1 MGSTENALFAT
12 TIMLLLFPLLLSF
25 ANAQILFQQRIDD
38 QEDFALNENFEEDFT
53 SATERVVSDNP
64 AEDTIKDTE
73 AIRDSVAQTPT
84 AIKEFEMTM
93 NDFTQDFLTE
103 VLTSDDN
110 VVFSPFSLHTALAIL
125 TSGATD
131 NSTTQMELL
140 SALGRVQNIQGLELR
155 YKSLLDEYLSD
166 EVNQMLSFGNGFWTA
181 KRYYG
186 KINGRF
192 LEGLSSLYQIDV
204 QALVSRNP
212 EAQINNWVKQQTQ
225 GKIDQIINFVS
236 PDVAFLIVNALYF
249 KAAWTVVFDKDPE
262 PKEFTLNSGRKIQVP
277 MMSRTSFHNYAAK
290 FTTDLLPNMNFLAL
304 AIPYADQFSED
315 RFEMVILM
323 PENFKGLDFLSDS
336 LKRLRD
342 VPDRENIFD
351 VAEKA
356 LELPR
361 LSRTEHIITMP
372 SFNIDSSISVRDL
385 LKKMGIVSAF
395 DEGDFE
401 GIVANEPIKL
411 SDVKHRAKI
420 EVTPDG
426 TSGAAATAI
435 ELVSFAATFDVAR
448 EINIDSP
455 FLFYIRDRRQKAIL
469 FAGKYSNP
477 LN

>member
-1 MGSTENALFAT
+1 MANFQLFSS
-12 TIMLLLFPLLLSF
+12 L
-25 ANAQILFQQRIDD
+25 
-38 QEDFALNENFEEDFT
+38 
-53 SATERVVSDNP
+53 
-64 AEDTIKDTE
+64 DTE
-73 AIRDSVAQTPT
+73 AIRDMVAQTPT

-103 VLTSDDN
+103 VLALETNNDN

-131 NSTTQMELL
+131 NSTTQRELL

-155 YKSLLDEYLSD
+155 YKSLLDEYLSM
-166 EVNQMLSFGNGFWTA
+166 ESLVHQMLSFGNGFWTA

-262 PKEFTLNSGRKIQVP
+262 PKEFTLKSGRKIQVP

-385 LKKMGIVSAF
+385 LKKMGIVAAF

-448 EINIDSP
+448 EINIDRP

-477 LN
+477 LI

>member
-192 LEGLSSLYQIDV
+192 LEGLSSLFQIDV

-290 FTTDLLPNMNFLAL
+290 FTTDLLPNMDFLAL

-385 LKKMGIVSAF
+385 LKKMGIVAAF

-401 GIVANEPIKL
+401 GIVANEP
-411 SDVKHRAKI
+411 
-420 EVTPDG
+420 
-426 TSGAAATAI
+426 
-435 ELVSFAATFDVAR
+435 
-448 EINIDSP
+448 
-455 FLFYIRDRRQKAIL
+455 
-469 FAGKYSNP
+469 
-477 LN
+477 